1 MWPLTAAFIDIALH
15 RRGPEDLPASQFL
28 LGLVLLAYLVV
39 SALTL
44 TVISATRTHVILVL
58 LELVADL
65 GVVFLLLQ
73 FFQKGTRFL
82 QTATALVGTG
92 VVLGVIYIPLLR
104 WDELLAAP
112 PTELTT
118 PRFLILLLFIWSLD
132 VAGFILSRALGKPYI
147 VGVSIVI
154 VYELASMNLR
164 EALFPANL

>member
-92 VVLGVIYIPLLR
+92 VVLGVIYIPLLH

-154 VYELASMNLR
+154 VYELASMALR
-164 EALFPANL
+164 EALFPTTL